1 MPNFLYSAKN
11 YTNRKEWL
19 KGRRNSIGASEI
31 AVVMGISHFKTP
43 DELWRE
49 KRGEAEPPDLSDN
62 DRVQYGTEAEEYLRK
77 LFALKHRREYG
88 MSYHP
93 FKVFY
98 RTDTPYLTCT
108 LDGELQRYSDGS
120 RGIYECKTA
129 LIESKRAEEE
139 WKGNHIPQ
147 HYYTQLLQQ
156 HHCTGWKFA
165 VLNAE
170 LRYPDNSAQIKE
182 YYIEF
187 DGLEDDVNYV
197 VEEGKAFWNCVETGK
212 MPKYILTL

>member
-49 KRGEAEPPDLSDN
+49 KRGESVPPDLSDN

-108 LDGELQRYSDGS
+108 LDGELQRYSDGA

-129 LIESKRAEEE
+129 LIESKEPKR
-139 WKGNHIPQ
+139 N
-147 HYYTQLLQQ
+147 
-156 HHCTGWKFA
+156 
-165 VLNAE
+165 
-170 LRYPDNSAQIKE
+170 
-182 YYIEF
+182 
-187 DGLEDDVNYV
+187 
-197 VEEGKAFWNCVETGK
+197 GKAITFRSTTTRSCFSNIIVQGGSMRSSMRSCDTPIIRHK
-212 MPKYILTL
+212 SKNTT